1 MSEWTVK
8 VPGNEHK
15 VTTEE
20 LKVLA
25 EGGKVKGD
33 TIVVDSRGEHWTAK
47 QIPGVF
53 SKRDWLVAMILSV
66 VVGSLGIDRFYLGK
80 IGTGVLKL
88 ITFGALGVWTILD
101 IVLIA
106 IKKLDDKEGMKLA

>member
-15 VTTEE
+15 LTTEE
-20 LKVLA
+20 LKLWA

-47 QIPGVF
+47 QIPEVF
-53 SKRDWLVAMILSV
+53 SKRDWLIALLLSV
-66 VVGSLGIDRFYLGK
+66 LVGTLGIDRFYLGK

-88 ITFGALGVWTILD
+88 ITFGGLGVWTIVD

-106 IKKLDDKEGMKLA
+106 IKKLDDKESRTLA

>member
-15 VTTEE
+15 LTTEE
-20 LKVLA
+20 LKLWA

-53 SKRDWLVAMILSV
+53 SKRDWLVALILSV
-66 VVGSLGIDRFYLGK
+66 LVGTLWNRQVLSREDRHRDSSSFLHL
-80 IGTGVLKL
+80 VH
-88 ITFGALGVWTILD
+88 
-101 IVLIA
+101 
-106 IKKLDDKEGMKLA
+106 LASGQLLTSS

>member
-15 VTTEE
+15 LTTEE
-20 LKVLA
+20 LKLWA

-53 SKRDWLVAMILSV
+53 SKRDWLVALILSV
-66 VVGSLGIDRFYLGK
+66 LVGTLGIDRFYLGQDRH
-80 IGTGVLKL
+80 GSLEATYFWC
-88 ITFGALGVWTILD
+88 TWCLD
-101 IVLIA
+101 NCRHRVDCHQKA
-106 IKKLDDKEGMKLA
+106 